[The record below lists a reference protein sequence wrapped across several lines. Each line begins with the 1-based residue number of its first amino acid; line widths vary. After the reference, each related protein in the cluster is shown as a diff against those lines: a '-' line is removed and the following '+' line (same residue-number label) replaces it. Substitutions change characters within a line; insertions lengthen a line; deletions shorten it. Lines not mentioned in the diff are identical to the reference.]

1 MLNINITGNTLKISE
16 GDLVLYQV
24 QAKKFIHHSKTYPKL
39 VGLDGRDW
47 GKEIREAGASERSEF
62 LTTYV
67 SRGPD
72 RTIDL
77 FTMDDYVIVREGQ
90 IVLFQ
95 MYANEFEFLSNLLA
109 HYEDGWDPWVEAY
122 EFILNKKGRYQ
133 YLEKHTGSRFSTD
146 TIRIDLDTGE
156 QVNITELERWI
167 HYRKNPG
174 ACACTGCFMILFIF
188 IIFLLIVQ
196 PWR

>member
-16 GDLVLYQV
+16 GDLVLFQI
-24 QAKKFIHHSKTYPKL
+24 QAKKFIHHSKTFPKL
-39 VGLDGRDW
+39 MEDGRDW
-47 GKEIREAGASERSEF
+47 GKEIREAGACTRSEF
-62 LTTYV
+62 QATYV

-77 FTMDDYVIVREGQ
+77 FTMDDYVIVREGE

-95 MYANEFEFLSNLLA
+95 MYADEFEFLADRPAS
-109 HYEDGWDPWVEAY
+109 YGGWDPWIEAY
-122 EFILNKKGRYQ
+122 EFILHKKGRYQ
-133 YLEKHTGSRFSTD
+133 YIEKHNGSRYTTE

-167 HYRKNPG
+167 SSRKNPG
-174 ACACTGCFMILFIF
+174 CYGCFVVLIIF

>member
-24 QAKKFIHHSKTYPKL
+24 KAKKFIHHSKTFPKL
-39 VGLDGRDW
+39 MENGRDW
-47 GKEIREAGASERSEF
+47 GKEIREAGACTRSEF
-62 LTTYV
+62 QTTYV

-77 FTMDDYVIVREGQ
+77 FTMDDYVIVRVGE

-95 MYANEFEFLSNLLA
+95 MYANEFEFLADRPAS
-109 HYEDGWDPWVEAY
+109 YGGWDPWVEAY

-133 YLEKHTGSRFSTD
+133 YLEKHNGSKYSTD

-156 QVNITELERWI
+156 QVNITKLEGLIKI
-167 HYRKNPG
+167 HKDPVSF
-174 ACACTGCFMILFIF
+174 ACTGCLAILFL
-188 IIFLLIVQ
+188 IILIILSAR

>member
-24 QAKKFIHHSKTYPKL
+24 QAKKFIHHSKTFPKL
-39 VGLDGRDW
+39 IGLDGRDW
-47 GKEIREAGASERSEF
+47 GKEIREAGGSERSEF
-62 LTTYV
+62 PLTYK
-67 SRGPD
+67 SRGPN

-77 FTMDDYVIVREGQ
+77 FTTDDHVIVREGE

-95 MYANEFEFLSNLLA
+95 TFADEFEFFTNRPA
-109 HYEDGWDPWVEAY
+109 FYEGWDPWLEAY
-122 EFILNKKGRYQ
+122 EFILHKKGRYQ
-133 YLEKHTGSRFSTD
+133 YLEKHTGSKYSTE

-167 HYRKNPG
+167 LSRKVPG
-174 ACACTGCFMILFIF
+174 SDGCYGCFVILIIF